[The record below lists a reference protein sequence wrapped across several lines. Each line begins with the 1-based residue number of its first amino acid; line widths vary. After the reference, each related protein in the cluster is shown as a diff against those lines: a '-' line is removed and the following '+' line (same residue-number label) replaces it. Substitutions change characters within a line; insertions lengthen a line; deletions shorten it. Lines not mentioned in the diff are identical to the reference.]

1 MFPIQILPNNV
12 TNGICNPW
20 HGILANITGWLDL
33 QQCYLVQKTLKT
45 RSLTSCQITYR
56 NSHPEVFLG
65 KAAQNIC
72 SKFTKK
78 IINLLNIRKKEN
90 YSKEN
95 VKNVRSKFFDVP
107 TVGNQNFQ
115 RRIILSS
122 KYKNERCHV
131 KQLLW
136 DTEIMFSLFCEWWP

>member
-1 MFPIQILPNNV
+1 MFYDSIKRNQSKDVFPIQILPNNV

-72 SKFTKK
+72 SKFTGELPCRSVIFKK
-78 IINLLNIRKKEN
+78 LQSRGGGRVEVN
-90 YSKEN
+90 
-95 VKNVRSKFFDVP
+95 
-107 TVGNQNFQ
+107 
-115 RRIILSS
+115 
-122 KYKNERCHV
+122 
-131 KQLLW
+131 
-136 DTEIMFSLFCEWWP
+136 